1 MNGTK
6 LIAASFIWIA
16 MTGVNVWG
24 EVLTL
29 ALIEDTYIDGSTIL
43 GGNND
48 NHGNSAEFSAS
59 RNTHLWSESLIRP
72 VDIFGSGPSQV
83 GINDVIHR
91 AQLHVWL
98 DLSWGNPTNTFSL
111 YQLES
116 DWSEST
122 VTSNSYGRVAQ
133 NATGGPIDS
142 LAGPTTNPYSTD
154 TEYVFD
160 VTISL
165 QDWQSGV
172 SNFGWG
178 LTGTGA
184 NNRFFSS
191 ESTNMSRRPSLV
203 IDASAVPEPT
213 VSAFLLGL
221 AIVGGVRTHK
231 KRRSVGSSQ

>member
-6 LIAASFIWIA
+6 LITASCVWIA
-16 MTGVNVWG
+16 MTGVNVCG
-24 EVLTL
+24 EIVTL

-48 NHGNSAEFSAS
+48 NHGSSTAFSAS
-59 RNTHLWSESLIRP
+59 RNAHLWSDTLIRP
-72 VDIFGSGPSQV
+72 VDVFGSGPSQV

-111 YQLES
+111 YQLNS

-122 VTSNSYGRVAQ
+122 VTSNSYGRVTH
-133 NATGGPIDS
+133 NATGGPIDT

-165 QDWQSGV
+165 QDWQSGG

-178 LTGTGA
+178 LTATGA
-184 NNRFFSS
+184 RNEFFSS
-191 ESTNMSRRPSLV
+191 ESNNTSRRPSLV

-213 VSAFLLGL
+213 GSAFLLAL
-221 AIVGGVRTHK
+221 TIAGGVRAHK
-231 KRRSVGSSQ
+231 MRRRFGSA